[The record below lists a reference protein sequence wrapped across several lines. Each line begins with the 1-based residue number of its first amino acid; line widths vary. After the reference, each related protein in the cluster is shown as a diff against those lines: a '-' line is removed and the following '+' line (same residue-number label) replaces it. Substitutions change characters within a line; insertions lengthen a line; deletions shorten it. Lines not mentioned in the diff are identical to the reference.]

1 MVGVLPALGA
11 AIGFAVFQ
19 VVNARALS
27 RVDVYRGT
35 RVLLVMG
42 TLALGTVTMI
52 TEGVTLWTAAP
63 PRALVMSAIAGMLH
77 FFLGWTFLGLA
88 QQRIGAARTGALI
101 GAVPLFGALLAWG
114 FLGEPLVFLQVAGL
128 FVVVAGVAIIATGN
142 RKGAVRE
149 AGLVTGVLA
158 ALGTALC
165 WSISPIF
172 IRQGLEGI
180 PSPSAAASVGLLT
193 SALLYS
199 ALVAIG
205 RRGKERVAIER
216 PTRVLLG
223 IGGTL
228 VALSLWM
235 QWTAFDLA
243 VVAVVLVILQ
253 LTPALVPILARIGA
267 PKAGLVPLSRIY
279 PGIAGIVGG
288 SLLVILGG

>member
-11 AIGFAVFQ
+11 AIGFALFQ

-42 TLALGTVTMI
+42 TIVLGAITVA
-52 TEGVTLWTAAP
+52 TEGVTIWTAAP
-63 PRALVMSAIAGMLH
+63 PRALAMSGVAGMLH
-77 FFLGWTFLGLA
+77 YFLGWTFLGLA
-88 QQRIGAARTGALI
+88 QQRIGAARAGALL
-101 GAVPLFGALLAWG
+101 GSVPLFGALLAWG
-114 FLGEPLVFLQVAGL
+114 FLGEPLVVMQVVGL
-128 FVVVAGVAIIATGN
+128 FVVVAGVAIIAMGN
-142 RKGAVRE
+142 RKGAVRDS
-149 AGLVTGVLA
+149 GLVPGVLS

-172 IRQGLEGI
+172 VRQGLEGI

-199 ALVAIG
+199 GLVAIR
-205 RRGKERVAIER
+205 RRGTIKVNLDRS
-216 PTRVLLG
+216 TRVLLG

-228 VALSLWM
+228 AALSLWM
-235 QWTAFDLA
+235 QWTAFNLA
-243 VVAVVLVILQ
+243 VVAVVLVIMQ

-267 PKAGLVPLSRIY
+267 PLAGLVPLSRVY
-279 PGIAGIVGG
+279 PGVAGIVGG
-288 SLLVILGG
+288 SLLVILGR